1 MVDIRLDGQSVD
13 LLSKTTLT
21 LEAFNPMLDF
31 NTVQG
36 SRVYAFSLPD
46 TPKNRRILGF
56 FNESQVV
63 FTNRKFYCEK
73 YVNSQLI
80 ERGYVMIQDAP
91 AGSYNLYFTQNL
103 GEAFGDYQ
111 TKLLSDINF
120 GSVAAPVSP
129 VVNPDIL
136 TDSTFFPTIE
146 NAGFY
151 GNQAVAG
158 FSGFINNYSGSAFD
172 AVGRVPM
179 LSLRWLFSQFGSL
192 TGWNFSGNFLT
203 DPDLKRLLLYNLTSL
218 DGLANL
224 TYQNHL
230 PDMTFP
236 DVLKEI
242 RKLFNLYLDFDVRRK
257 TLNIDFIDRILKAE
271 VQLDWTAKVS
281 ANQTKVPD
289 LQNRLELSY
298 VIDGNDALLKPIPAA
313 FDKHSTPE
321 VGNAIGGSVTPIV
334 SAFSTLQ
341 TNPGSGFAMT
351 SQAGISPNNKDNA
364 NRPTPKLLFWNGLV
378 GGKPNAT
385 NSRSGKAL
393 AWSGSGN
400 LVDTYWSQ
408 FERFKVN
415 SFLIR
420 KTIMFTPADLAQF
433 SFKNKVHIRGVNYV
447 VGSYKAV
454 LGADEKVIPAELELW
469 KA

>member
-13 LLSKTTLT
+13 LLANTTLT

-36 SRVYAFSLPD
+36 SRVYSFSLPD

-56 FNESQVV
+56 FNESQVAYK
-63 FTNRKFYCEK
+63 NRKFYCEK
-73 YVNSQLI
+73 YINSQLI

-91 AGSYNLYFTQNL
+91 PGSYNLYFTQNL

-111 TKLLSDINF
+111 TKLLSEISF
-120 GSVAAPVSP
+120 GSIVAPVSP

-136 TDSTFFPTIE
+136 TASTFFPTIE

-151 GNQAVAG
+151 GNQAVSG
-158 FSGFINNYSGSAFD
+158 FSGSINNYSGGVFD

-179 LSLRWLFSQFGSL
+179 MPLRWLFSQFGSL
-192 TGWNFSGNFLT
+192 TNWTFSGNFLT
-203 DPDLKRLLLYNLTSL
+203 DPDLKRLLLYNLNSL

-236 DVLKEI
+236 DVLKEL

-257 TLNIDFIDRILKAE
+257 TLDIDFIDTILKAD
-271 VQLDWTAKVS
+271 VKLDWTAKV
-281 ANQTKVPD
+281 AKGQVKTPD

-313 FDKHSTPE
+313 FDKYSTPE
-321 VGNAIGGSVTPIV
+321 AGNAIGGSVTPIV

-341 TNPGSGFAMT
+341 TNSVSGFAAT

-385 NSRSGKAL
+385 NSRSGKTL
-393 AWSGSGN
+393 AWRGSGN
-400 LVDTYWSQ
+400 LVDNYWSQ

-415 SFLIR
+415 SFKITKAAVL
-420 KTIMFTPADLAQF
+420 TPADLAQF
-433 SFKNKVHIRGVNYV
+433 SFKNKVHICGVNYV

-454 LGADEKVIPAELELW
+454 LGADEKIIPAELELW
-469 KA
+469 KV